1 MEDFTWAREFPGAIT
16 VCDTQGII
24 VYMNDR
30 SAKTFEKDGGAALVG
45 QSLMDCHSAPSQE
58 MIRQMLETHERNVY
72 TIEKNGMRKLI
83 YQSPWYQNGEFAGLV
98 EISLE
103 IPEQMPHFVRG

>member
-1 MEDFTWAREFPGAIT
+1 MSTSGWPGACWTHTLRVQEILAKAFDQYCRD
-16 VCDTQGII
+16 VG
-24 VYMNDR
+24 YDR
-30 SAKTFEKDGGAALVG
+30 AIPV
-45 QSLMDCHSAPSQE
+45 
-58 MIRQMLETHERNVY
+58 IRQMLETHERNVY
-72 TIEKNGMRKLI
+72 TIEKNGVRKLI

>member
-1 MEDFTWAREFPGAIT
+1 
-16 VCDTQGII
+16 
-24 VYMNDR
+24 
-30 SAKTFEKDGGAALVG
+30 
-45 QSLMDCHSAPSQE
+45 
-58 MIRQMLETHERNVY
+58 
-72 TIEKNGMRKLI
+72 LI